1 MYNIAE
7 TMRKTTYNISLLLSE
22 AKAIGVSATRKNYE
36 TVVAFVGDK
45 PIGLASNEFGA
56 VGVWVE
62 GPYQK
67 AGIGTDLLAMH
78 IEQRPRMKSGKGK
91 IGQAT
96 NSGVNLMRAYYR
108 KMSKKHGTDWFKKLR
123 VSEND

>member
-1 MYNIAE
+1 
-7 TMRKTTYNISLLLSE
+7 
-22 AKAIGVSATRKNYE
+22 
-36 TVVAFVGDK
+36 
-45 PIGLASNEFGA
+45 
-56 VGVWVE
+56 
-62 GPYQK
+62 
-67 AGIGTDLLAMH
+67 MH